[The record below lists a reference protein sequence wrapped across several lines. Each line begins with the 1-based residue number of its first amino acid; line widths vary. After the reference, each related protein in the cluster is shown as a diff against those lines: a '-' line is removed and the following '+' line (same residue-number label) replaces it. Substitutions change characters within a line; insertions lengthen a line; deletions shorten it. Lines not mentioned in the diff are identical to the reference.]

1 MVITELPKRNTM
13 ATKSFAELC
22 EMSASKG
29 GMEKTVKFTYDE
41 HVSVV
46 MAAFRER
53 SQGPHP
59 LHAACPPRG
68 HPGREAREARL
79 DGTDTESWAMR
90 YRRFFAENDAPPWVK
105 KISGGEYLRGTE
117 RIEWSEPAG
126 KMVMYT
132 VNESHSQLVTAE
144 EVASSR
150 RTPND
155 RTREPSRRSPSA
167 PGSDFG
173 AGGPSASPP
182 SPSGSSS
189 AGTSPS

>member
-1 MVITELPKRNTM
+1 M
-13 ATKSFAELC
+13 ATFAELS

-59 LHAACPPRG
+59 SMPLVHRVDILDERPEKPDS
-68 HPGREAREARL
+68 

-105 KISGGEYLRGTE
+105 KISGGEYLKGTE

-144 EVASSR
+144 EICTSR
-150 RTPND
+150 QTPND

-167 PGSDFG
+167 PGFDFG